1 MSILL
6 RLLRD
11 AFSAR
16 RTAPQPRQ
24 ADQPDPFAAIRA
36 RADAGDLA
44 GAIALCENLCR
55 QGPDGQA
62 ASELLLNLRHVA
74 MLQEVRQ
81 HFPGPDY
88 LEWLQW
94 FHATL
99 APRTYLEIGVASG
112 QSLQHAGP
120 QTKAAGVDPA
130 FSIGFP
136 QAAWVR
142 LFRETSDDFFA
153 RRSMQ
158 EVFGEDTVDLV
169 FLDGL
174 HTFDQTLRDLLN
186 VERHCHARSVMLL
199 HDILPVI
206 PETAERERRTIFWVG
221 DTWKLMVLLAR
232 HRPDLNFFTIP
243 AFPSGL
249 GVVTGLNAA
258 SPNAAAL
265 RASLDA
271 ICADAMNLRLAD
283 FMTEL
288 NRHQHVIAN
297 DRQEVSSRLAPG

>member
-1 MSILL
+1 MSVLSSLL
-6 RLLRD
+6 KG
-11 AFSAR
+11 AFRAR
-16 RTAPQPRQ
+16 APEPGTAHRP
-24 ADQPDPFAAIRA
+24 DQLDAIRA
-36 RADAGDLA
+36 RAAAGDLA
-44 GAIALCENLCR
+44 GAIRQCDSLLAAAPDNPAALDLML
-55 QGPDGQA
+55 D
-62 ASELLLNLRHVA
+62 LRHAV
-74 MLQEVRQ
+74 MLDEVRQ

-88 LEWLQW
+88 MEWLQW

-112 QSLQHAGP
+112 MSLQHVRP

-130 FSIGFP
+130 FNITFP
-136 QAAWVR
+136 QTAWVK

-153 RRSMQ
+153 NRSMQ
-158 EVFGEDTVDLV
+158 EVFGEDAVDLV

-186 VERHCHARSVMLL
+186 VERHCHARSVVLL

-221 DTWKLMVLLAR
+221 DTWKMMVLLAR

-249 GVVTGLNAA
+249 GVVTGLDAA
-258 SPNAAAL
+258 SPHATAL
-265 RASLDA
+265 RSNLDT
-271 ICADAMNLRLAD
+271 ICSEAMGLELKD
-283 FMTEL
+283 FLPEL
-288 NRHQHVIAN
+288 TRHQRVVAN
-297 DRQEVSSRLAPG
+297 DRQEVLSRLGSIPG